1 MSFFSRF
8 ANRERTS
15 PQRKH
20 ARIVVK
26 PMRRE
31 RESEFREPSAEE
43 VDRIRFALAQRR
55 FDMDGKGGGEA

>member
-1 MSFFSRF
+1 MSLFSLF
-8 ANRERTS
+8 ANRERTA

-20 ARIVVK
+20 ARVAVK

-31 RESEFREPSAEE
+31 CEPEFREPNAEE

-55 FDMDGKGGGEA
+55 FDMDGKGGGDE